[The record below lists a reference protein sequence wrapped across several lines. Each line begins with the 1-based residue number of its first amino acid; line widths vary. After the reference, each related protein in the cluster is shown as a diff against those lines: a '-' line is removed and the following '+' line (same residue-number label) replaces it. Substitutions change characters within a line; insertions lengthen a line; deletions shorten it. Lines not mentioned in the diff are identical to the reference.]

1 MPSYAA
7 PLDDLRFLINDLFD
21 MPNDPDVPGA
31 ADVTPDLIDA
41 VLEGGAKIC
50 EQVFQPLNQS
60 GDAEGCTW
68 DNGVVRTPAGFK
80 AAFDE
85 YVGGGW
91 HTLSLDPAWGGQ
103 GLPFFLSMAMTEMT
117 VASNHALSTYIGL
130 TSAVIGSLR
139 GFGTD
144 ELKNT
149 YIPPMVEG
157 RWTGTMNLTEPHC
170 GTDLRLMRTKAVPQD
185 DGTYRV
191 TGTKIFITG
200 GEHDLAENIV
210 HIVLARLPG
219 APEGTKGISL
229 FIVPKFLP
237 NEDGSVGERNA
248 VSCGSLEHKMGI
260 HGNATCVMNFDGA
273 KGWLIGPENRG
284 LNCMFTFMNTARIGT
299 AIQGLGAAELGFQGS
314 LAYAKDRLAM
324 RSLSGPKNPE
334 GPADPIIVQERKI
347 WVTLVV
353 RRTCIKE
360 AVCLC
365 PMAY

>member
-21 MPNDPDVPGA
+21 MPNDPNVPGA

-170 GTDLRLMRTKAVPQD
+170 ERQV
-185 DGTYRV
+185 
-191 TGTKIFITG
+191 
-200 GEHDLAENIV
+200 
-210 HIVLARLPG
+210 
-219 APEGTKGISL
+219 KG
-229 FIVPKFLP
+229 
-237 NEDGSVGERNA
+237 NGS
-248 VSCGSLEHKMGI
+248 
-260 HGNATCVMNFDGA
+260 
-273 KGWLIGPENRG
+273 
-284 LNCMFTFMNTARIGT
+284 
-299 AIQGLGAAELGFQGS
+299 
-314 LAYAKDRLAM
+314 
-324 RSLSGPKNPE
+324 
-334 GPADPIIVQERKI
+334 
-347 WVTLVV
+347 
-353 RRTCIKE
+353 
-360 AVCLC
+360 
-365 PMAY
+365 